1 MNYSLSYKTKKFFWL
16 AIKLSIVIGCGYFIY
31 TKLTESKEIFDVDFY
46 QKQYKKGVF
55 SIKTVIFVCFLSFFN
70 WFLEILKWQKLASF
84 CKKTTFN
91 KAAIQSLASLTASLI
106 TPNRIGE
113 YGVKSLYFEKYLRKK
128 IIGVNFVGN
137 FYQLMATLFFGTLG
151 LTYFVIEQP
160 VKINFGSIVPYAI
173 FLSFVIFTLFFI
185 VTSTNFII
193 SYLRKIRDFLTK
205 IPLNLHLKVMLF
217 SFIRFIIFSHQFYFL
232 LLFLHPDIQYLEA
245 ITSIGG
251 VYLIASITPILSVFD
266 FILKGSIAIW
276 IFSFF
281 NINPNTIV
289 TITTLM
295 WILNFAIPA
304 IVGGY
309 FVITFKPEFVQ

>member
-55 SIKTVIFVCFLSFFN
+55 SIKTVVFVCFLSFFN

-151 LTYFVIEQP
+151 ITYFVIEQP

-173 FLSFVIFTLFFI
+173 FLFFVIFTLFFI

-309 FVITFKPEFVQ
+309 FVITFKPDFVQ

>member
-16 AIKLSIVIGCGYFIY
+16 SIKLSIVIGCGYFIY

-46 QKQYKKGVF
+46 QKKYKKGVF

-151 LTYFVIEQP
+151 ITYFVIEQP

-173 FLSFVIFTLFFI
+173 FLFFVIFTLFFI

-281 NINPNTIV
+281 NINPNIIV

-309 FVITFKPEFVQ
+309 FVITFKPDFVQ

>member
-309 FVITFKPEFVQ
+309 FVITFKPDFVQ